1 MLVEVIINTMNKL
14 KEMLGE
20 NIYVDDI
27 SYVPF
32 QPIIRIV
39 LVNNTVWDYYYEE
52 DNLVVNEELS
62 FN

>member
-32 QPIIRIV
+32 QPIVRIV
-39 LVNNTVWDYYYEE
+39 LGNNTVWDYYYEE
-52 DNLVVNEELS
+52 DNLIVNEELS

>member
-32 QPIIRIV
+32 QPIVRIV
-39 LVNNTVWDYYYEE
+39 LSNNSVWDYYYEE